1 MKISYI
7 KLWKLLLD
15 KGLKKT
21 DLLTLA
27 KISTNTLSKLS
38 KNQAVGMEILARI
51 CTALNCDISDIVEMV
66 PDEESVDVKSER

>member
-21 DLLTLA
+21 DLLNLA

-38 KNQAVGMEILARI
+38 KNQPVGMEILARI
-51 CTALNCDISDIVEMV
+51 CKTLNCDISDIVEMI
-66 PDEESVDVKSER
+66 PDEENVDSENL